1 MSSNVSHIIK
11 LPDWHGTE
19 TISGQVS
26 PVKRKFINVSTT
38 SGKVLSAI
46 DAPGGSP
53 HGLEWVNGHLWNAS
67 LDARKIY
74 KVKAE
79 NGEVVFS
86 FDSPGTRPHG

>member
-1 MSSNVSHIIK
+1 M
-11 LPDWHGTE
+11 PDWLGTE
-19 TISGQVS
+19 IISGQVS

-67 LDARKIY
+67 LDERKIH